1 MRRFY
6 AGLGIV
12 HRLLRF
18 GLEAAGFLARLARN
32 FVDESGGSGFRGLAE
47 EGAGTLESVADGFF
61 HLILRVANKIAA
73 GTIELSGKHG
83 GDFVGARLEPA
94 FGLLTSAFRKLLNLR
109 LRFFLVPLGGF
120 QQIDRKSTRLNS
132 SHQIISYAVFCL
144 KKKK

>member
-1 MRRFY
+1 MK
-6 AGLGIV
+6 
-12 HRLLRF
+12 
-18 GLEAAGFLARLARN
+18 AAEVVSAASLKRARAR
-32 FVDESGGSGFRGLAE
+32 SKASR
-47 EGAGTLESVADGFF
+47 TSFF

-120 QQIDRKSTRLNS
+120 QQIVDHLMLGAFRLTLQVSEAAGGNGVRGFPQQLLDSTKIAPETR
-132 SHQIISYAVFCL
+132 
-144 KKKK
+144 